1 MLGNVYCSLF
11 YIPRL
16 NMLCLELRKCRFPV
30 LRFFLSI
37 RTFVNVRKKNA
48 SLENSF

>member
-30 LRFFLSI
+30 LRFFLRI
-37 RTFVNVRKKNA
+37 RTECSEHV
-48 SLENSF
+48 NSFVDAY